1 MAFDVGVG
9 VGIEGFGELDVKAIV
24 PDFDRTSWGCGGVI
38 AHGDVFADERGVD
51 LVDGAVQ
58 TQCSVFLDPVFGLE
72 EEQLVEVEGGLWVSD
87 FVGRLCPALEWS
99 LAIESAMRGVMVLA
113 FDKGP
118 EFAVEGFE
126 GGGVIGAEVSQ
137 QLGANGSEPA
147 LDVSFSLWLVRT
159 CVD

>member
-58 TQCSVFLDPVFGLE
+58 TQCSVFLDPAFGLE
-72 EEQLVEVEGGLWVSD
+72 RNSSSRSRVGG
-87 FVGRLCPALEWS
+87 
-99 LAIESAMRGVMVLA
+99 
-113 FDKGP
+113 
-118 EFAVEGFE
+118 
-126 GGGVIGAEVSQ
+126 
-137 QLGANGSEPA
+137 
-147 LDVSFSLWLVRT
+147 
-159 CVD
+159 